1 MKKLFFVLTIV
12 FTQLFLAQSAKDI
25 IDRNIETTGGLINWK
40 TLNSVILSGRV
51 TLGINDEYPMT
62 IYQQRPNLTKT
73 TIIINKKETA
83 IEGYDGKKG
92 YAMNYAP
99 TKFRNILVMYQ
110 KVLIMILSIGK
121 IKVLKRNI

>member
-51 TLGINDEYPMT
+51 TLGINDE
-62 IYQQRPNLTKT
+62 
-73 TIIINKKETA
+73 
-83 IEGYDGKKG
+83 
-92 YAMNYAP
+92 
-99 TKFRNILVMYQ
+99 
-110 KVLIMILSIGK
+110 
-121 IKVLKRNI
+121 

>member
-73 TIIINKKETA
+73 TIIINK
-83 IEGYDGKKG
+83 
-92 YAMNYAP
+92 N
-99 TKFRNILVMYQ
+99 
-110 KVLIMILSIGK
+110 
-121 IKVLKRNI
+121 